1 MYIFA
6 FVVLFLI
13 FWTYQLHKCTKAK
26 RDAVSN
32 IPGPPAIPIIGC
44 LDFILKIN
52 PRNVSQIAIE
62 NARKYGPIIRIWA
75 FNRLLIGSS
84 DTELNEQ
91 ILSSSTHISKQ
102 RLYGL
107 LKDWLGVGLLLSDG
121 KKWHTRR
128 KIITPT
134 FHFKI
139 LEDFLQIFNCQSMVL
154 LDNLAEKA
162 DGKTP
167 FDVYPL
173 MSLYTLDIIAE
184 SAMGTQVNAQTK
196 GNVEYAK
203 AVSEMT
209 ELSAWKFV
217 RIHLNNSLVY
227 TILHP
232 RKKLREIQLIRI
244 MRDFTKKVIEERR
257 EYLLKNSRHQSENG
271 ENENDIGFKK
281 RSALLDVLLQST
293 VDGKPLTNED
303 IREEVDTFMFEGH
316 DTTATALSFTLYLLA
331 RNPRVQNKVLAEIHQ
346 VYGDD
351 LSVPFTLMNLND
363 LKYMEWVI
371 RESMRIYPAV
381 PIIGR
386 EIKTD
391 FHYTHSR
398 IGNGVIPAGTE
409 FILNIFLALND
420 PRFIKDPEVFRPER
434 FADISPEYNF
444 NSIPF
449 SAGPRNCIGQ
459 KFAMYEMKL
468 SLAKIIHNFE
478 LLPLGEPVQPSV
490 NIVLRSV
497 NGMQLTMKKRS

>member
-1 MYIFA
+1 M
-6 FVVLFLI
+6 
-13 FWTYQLHKCTKAK
+13 
-26 RDAVSN
+26 
-32 IPGPPAIPIIGC
+32 
-44 LDFILKIN
+44 
-52 PRNVSQIAIE
+52 
-62 NARKYGPIIRIWA
+62 RIWA

-84 DTELNEQ
+84 DAELNEQ

-107 LKDWLGVGLLLSDG
+107 LKNWLGVGLLFSDG
-121 KKWHTRR
+121 KKWHSRR
-128 KIITPT
+128 KIITPA

-139 LEDFLQIFNCQSMVL
+139 LEDFLQVFNRQSKVL
-154 LDNLAEKA
+154 MDNLAAKA
-162 DGKTP
+162 DGKTA

-173 MSLYTLDIIAE
+173 MSCYTLDIIAE
-184 SAMGTQVNAQTK
+184 TAMGTPVHAQTNE
-196 GNVEYAK
+196 NVLYTK
-203 AVSEMT
+203 AVSTKYSKFVLYFYYFRMT

-232 RKKLREIQLIRI
+232 RKKLREIQLIKI

-257 EYLLKNSRHQSENG
+257 ETLLKSSGQQSDESST
-271 ENENDIGFKK
+271 ENDVGFKK

-293 VDGKPLTNED
+293 IDGKPLTDED

-331 RNPRVQNKVLAEIHQ
+331 RNPRVQNKLLAEIHQ
-346 VYGDD
+346 VYGSD
-351 LSVPFTLMNLND
+351 LSTPFTLMNLND
-363 LKYMEWVI
+363 MKYMEWVI
-371 RESMRIYPAV
+371 RESLRMYPAV

-391 FHYTHSR
+391 FHYS
-398 IGNGVIPAGTE
+398 NGTIPAGTE

-420 PRFIKDPEVFRPER
+420 PKFIKDPEVFRPER

-468 SLAKIIHNFE
+468 SLAKILHNFE
-478 LLPLGEPVQPSV
+478 LLPMGEPVQPTV

-497 NGMQLTMKKRS
+497 NGMQLAMKKRSLA